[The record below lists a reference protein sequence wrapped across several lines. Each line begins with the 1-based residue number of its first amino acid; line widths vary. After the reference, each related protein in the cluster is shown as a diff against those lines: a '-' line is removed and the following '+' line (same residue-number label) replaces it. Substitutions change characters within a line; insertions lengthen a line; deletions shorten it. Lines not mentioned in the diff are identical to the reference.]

1 MGIDR
6 ERIIVAHRPD
16 GTEITIPVVT
26 VTGTRPGPS
35 LMVVGCTHGDEQEG
49 PAALHA
55 LVRAVDPAQLSGTLI
70 AVPVLN
76 GPAYE
81 QRRRG
86 NGLDDW
92 YYDINRL
99 FPGSRQG
106 SLTQRIAAVFT
117 EQLLPRAD
125 MVIALH
131 SGGSNIFCCERAI
144 IAGGNPE
151 HLRLAQAMG
160 PDWNLIAVG
169 AGERKVVAHLTAASE
184 QQGKPSMT
192 LEFGGIS
199 ARMPGEWRRQIQIY
213 VHGLFNLM
221 RCYRMLPDEPQ
232 YPSEWLLGEYEPLR
246 AEDAGLFEWEPAMEL
261 RRVVAK
267 NELLARIVDVFGD
280 TLAEVRAPFEG
291 MLVAI
296 PSNATVMTA
305 GAQIGSLLR
314 VQQRLTRR
322 D

>member
-1 MGIDR
+1 MGVERDR
-6 ERIIVAHRPD
+6 LVVAHRPD
-16 GTEITIPVVT
+16 GTPIFIPVVT
-26 VTGTRPGPS
+26 VTGAKPGPS
-35 LMVVGCTHGDEQEG
+35 LLIVGCTHGDEQEG

-55 LVRAVDPAQLSGTLI
+55 LVRTIDPAQLSGTLI
-70 AVPVLN
+70 AVLVLN

-99 FPGSRQG
+99 FPGSRHG

-144 IAGGNPE
+144 IAGGNAE

-169 AGERKVVAHLTAASE
+169 AGERKVVAHLTAVAE
-184 QQGKPSMT
+184 QKGKPAMT
-192 LEFGGIS
+192 LEYGGVS
-199 ARMPGEWRRQIQIY
+199 ARMPNEWRHQIQGY
-213 VHGLFNLM
+213 VSGLLNLM
-221 RCYRMLPDEPQ
+221 RCYQMLPGEPR
-232 YPSEWLLGEYEPLR
+232 YPAEWLLGEYEPLR

-261 RRVVAK
+261 RRTVAK
-267 NELLARIVDVFGD
+267 DELLARIVDVFGD
-280 TLAEVRAPFEG
+280 TITEVRAPFEG

-296 PSNATVMTA
+296 PATATVITA
-305 GAQIGSLLR
+305 GAQIGSILR
-314 VQQRLTRR
+314 VQRRLTGR

>member
-1 MGIDR
+1 MGVER
-6 ERIIVAHRPD
+6 ERLVVSHRPD
-16 GTEITIPVVT
+16 GTEIFIPVVT
-26 VTGTRPGPS
+26 VTGAKPGPS
-35 LMVVGCTHGDEQEG
+35 LLVVGCTHGDEQEG

-55 LVRAVDPAQLSGTLI
+55 LVRSIDPERLSGTFI

-99 FPGSRQG
+99 FPGSRHG
-106 SLTQRIAAVFT
+106 SLTQRIAAVFS
-117 EQLLPRAD
+117 EQLTPRAD

-144 IAGGNPE
+144 IAGGNAE

-169 AGERKVVAHLTAASE
+169 AGERKVVAHLTAVAE
-184 QQGKPSMT
+184 QQGKAAMT
-192 LEFGGIS
+192 LEYGGIS
-199 ARMPGEWRRQIQIY
+199 ARMPNEWRHQIRGY
-213 VHGLFNLM
+213 VDGIMNLM
-221 RCYRMLPDEPQ
+221 RCYDMLPGEPSH
-232 YPSEWLLGEYEPLR
+232 PKEWLVGEYEPLR

-261 RRVVAK
+261 RKTVAK
-267 NELLARIVDVFGD
+267 NELLARLVDVFGD
-280 TLAEVRAPFEG
+280 TIAEVRAPFEG

-296 PSNATVMTA
+296 PANASIIVA
-305 GAQIGSLLR
+305 GAQIGSMLR

-322 D
+322 N